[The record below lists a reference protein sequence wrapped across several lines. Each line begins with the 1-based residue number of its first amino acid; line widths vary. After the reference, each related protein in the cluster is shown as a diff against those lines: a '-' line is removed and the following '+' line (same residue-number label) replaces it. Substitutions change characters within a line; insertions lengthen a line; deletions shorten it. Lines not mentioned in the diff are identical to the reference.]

1 MAVGTTEKLQIDSID
16 ELAAMIKGWMQSE
29 GKGLELV
36 GRTYDLR
43 KAYRQIGIRGDHL
56 HASWFCVWCP
66 SEGRVKY
73 FHPDSMPFG
82 ATASV
87 SAFLRISV
95 ALKLIGLYHCSILW
109 TSFYDDYICV
119 CKKGDERP
127 TSVMIQSIFESLGWV
142 VSSDLE
148 KDKDFAPVGNTG
160 SRKDEVSN
168 TIDKILAANALGVK
182 ESISL
187 RSRLTFPESQIFG
200 RTARLALH
208 SIGEPGKSGQVLQPL
223 SSDMIFHLE
232 WMKKRALDAPPRH
245 IHVDDRQTWFLYLME
260 HVLIRMCNRIGLALQ
275 LAGC

>member
-16 ELAAMIKGWMQSE
+16 ELAAMIKGWMQSD

-56 HASWFCVWCP
+56 HTSWFCVWCP

-95 ALKLIGLYHCSILW
+95 ALKLIGLYHCSILG
-109 TSFYDDYICV
+109 TSFYDDYIV
-119 CKKGDERP
+119 FAKKVMSDPPVSWSNPFSSPWDGWCLQTRRKTR
-127 TSVMIQSIFESLGWV
+127 TSLLFQCIGVEVNLTGVPEGYFG
-142 VSSDLE
+142 
-148 KDKDFAPVGNTG
+148 VGNTG

-168 TIDKILAANALGVK
+168 TIDKIL
-182 ESISL
+182 
-187 RSRLTFPESQIFG
+187 
-200 RTARLALH
+200 
-208 SIGEPGKSGQVLQPL
+208 LQML
-223 SSDMIFHLE
+223 
-232 WMKKRALDAPPRH
+232 W
-245 IHVDDRQTWFLYLME
+245 V
-260 HVLIRMCNRIGLALQ
+260 
-275 LAGC
+275 